1 MTTITVPKEFN
12 RERYYFLITLFSQCY
27 WVLGCSIGALASS
40 SLNFNTEGMDF
51 AATALFT
58 VLLIEQWLKVR
69 KPLPFVVA
77 FGSSCIALILFF
89 QHMLLAAIV
98 LSITT
103 IIVLRFIKSK
113 KND

>member
-1 MTTITVPKEFN
+1 LFITDLNPAGLVGFFRWN
-12 RERYYFLITLFSQCY
+12 SNIDYFLEQKIPFS
-27 WVLGCSIGALASS
+27 
-40 SLNFNTEGMDF
+40 
-51 AATALFT
+51 
-58 VLLIEQWLKVR
+58 
-69 KPLPFVVA
+69 
-77 FGSSCIALILFF
+77 SSCIALIFFF